1 MIAAMDEALFQKI
14 EAGAAVV
21 TATRRLA
28 REIGAAYDAWQ
39 RQQGREVW
47 TTGDVLPL
55 GAWLR
60 RAWQQIWPELSLPA
74 DSQAEALWQAVIEED
89 LAGRQGGA
97 LLEAARLAPVAAEAG
112 RLVVAYRMPAEGW
125 TEEERAFL
133 RWHGRFRRRCAEL
146 GWVDPATLPDRMA
159 EGVAGGRS
167 RPPGAMVVAGFD
179 RLTPAEQALLSAL
192 AQAGTSIDT
201 WTPQPRPARAVRV
214 AAPDPEGEVVACAR
228 WLRQQWRPGV
238 RLAVVVPD
246 LEERRTLIERLFTA
260 ELAPAAVLPGAPRQ
274 RAFDLSLGP
283 PLARHPLVAA
293 ALAALHAAAGPQPFN
308 RAAALLTSPFLGE
321 DEAVARARG
330 ELALRRRGTEAT
342 LADVAAC
349 SAAGGATATAE
360 RLRRLAR
367 ALPATAPAPPGHW
380 AARLVAALE
389 AAGWPGPRTL
399 DGAEIQARAAFFEV
413 VAAFA
418 ALAPAAPRLSLAA
431 AVDRL
436 ANLCA
441 RPFQP
446 EGGEAP
452 VQVLGPLEAVGLA
465 FDGAWLM
472 GMDADTLP
480 APPRLHPLLPAS
492 LQQHLDLPHATAHGE
507 LAFARRLMERL
518 LTMAPEVV
526 ASHPCRVGDAPR
538 VASPLILPLP
548 IGTLPNGP
556 GASLLVATLGRGAV
570 TEAVEATLPPL
581 PIGTAVRGGARVL
594 EDQARCPFRAAAT
607 HRLAA
612 RPLEVVEEEPSPRT
626 RGTLVHRCLERLW
639 AEWDDQAGLLPL
651 TAEQRGDLCR
661 TIAYDEV
668 GRSHL
673 PRARRPVVVAR
684 LATLLEEW
692 LVVEASRSPFMVIAH
707 EREVAAEVGG
717 LHLDLRVDRL
727 DRLPDGRLVVI
738 DYKTGEVSRGD
749 WWGERPAGPQLPLYA
764 ATVGPSVAA
773 VAFGRLRPGKCALVG
788 VGEAE
793 IGADVVALDK
803 ASGCPAENWPE
814 LLGQWR
820 AAVEGL
826 AADFAGSA
834 ATADPLRDAGGRPV
848 ACRHCDLPL
857 LCRIHEQAATADP
870 EAE

>member
-1 MIAAMDEALFQKI
+1 MIAAMDEPLFRQI
-14 EAGAAVV
+14 EAGAVVV

-28 REIGAAYDAWQ
+28 REIGGAYDAWQ
-39 RQQGREVW
+39 RGRGREAW
-47 TTGDVLPL
+47 AAGDVLPL

-60 RAWQQIWPELSLPA
+60 RAWQQSWPEITLPA
-74 DSQAEALWQAVIEED
+74 DTQADALWQTVIEDD
-89 LAGRQGGA
+89 LGGRQGTA

-112 RLVVAYRMPAEGW
+112 RLVAAYRMPAEGW

-146 GWVDPATLPDRMA
+146 GWVDPATLADRVA
-159 EGVAGGRS
+159 ETLAGQAW
-167 RPPGAMVVAGFD
+167 RPPVTVVVAGFD

-192 AQAGTSIDT
+192 AEAGTSIDT
-201 WTPQPRPARAVRV
+201 WAPRRRPGRAVRV
-214 AAPDPEGEVVACAR
+214 AAPDPEGELVACAR

-246 LEERRTLIERLFTA
+246 LGERRTAIERLFTA

-283 PLARHPLVAA
+283 PLAHHPLVAA
-293 ALAALHAAAGPQPFN
+293 ALAALHATTGPQPFA

-330 ELALRRRGTEAT
+330 ELALRRRGTAAT
-342 LADVAAC
+342 LTDVAAC
-349 SAAGGATATAE
+349 AAAGGAAATAA

-367 ALPATAPAPPGHW
+367 ALPAPAAAPPGHW
-380 AARLVAALE
+380 AAAFITALE
-389 AAGWPGPRTL
+389 AAGWPGARTL
-399 DGAEIQARAAFFEV
+399 DGAEVQARAAFYEA

-418 ALAPAAPRLSLAA
+418 ALAPAVPRLSLAA
-431 AVDRL
+431 AIDRL
-436 ANLCA
+436 AGLCA
-441 RPFQP
+441 HPFQP

-452 VQVLGPLEAVGLA
+452 VQVLGPLEAAGLA

-472 GMDADTLP
+472 GMDSHTLP

-492 LQQHLDLPHATAHGE
+492 LQQRLDLPHATAHGE
-507 LAFARRLMERL
+507 LAFARHLMERL
-518 LTMAPEVV
+518 LALAPEVV

-538 VASPLILPLP
+538 AASPLILPLP
-548 IGTLPNGP
+548 VGTLPDGP

-570 TEAVEATLPPL
+570 EEVAEVTPPPL
-581 PIGTAVRGGARVL
+581 AAGTAVRGGARVL
-594 EDQARCPFRAAAT
+594 EDQALCPFRACAA

-612 RPLEVVEEEPSPRT
+612 QVLEAVEEEPSPRT

-639 AEWDDQAGLLPL
+639 AEWADQAGLLPL
-651 TAEQRGDLCR
+651 TAEQRGELCR
-661 TIAYDEV
+661 AIARDEV
-668 GRSHL
+668 GGSRL
-673 PRARRPVVVAR
+673 PRARRPVAVAR

-692 LVVEASRSPFMVIAH
+692 LVVETHRSPFTVIAH
-707 EREVAAEVGG
+707 EREVVADIGG

-738 DYKTGEVSRGD
+738 DYKTGEVRRGD

-764 ATVGPSVAA
+764 ATVGPAVAA
-773 VAFGRLRPGKCALVG
+773 VAFGRLWPGKCALVG
-788 VGEAE
+788 VGEGE
-793 IGADVVALDK
+793 VGPDVVALDK
-803 ASGCPAENWPE
+803 ASGCPAGSWAE

-826 AADFAGSA
+826 AAAFARGVA
-834 ATADPLRDAGGRPV
+834 AVDPLRDAGGRPV

-857 LCRIHEQAATADP
+857 LCRIHETAPATDP
-870 EAE
+870 EAG

>member
-1 MIAAMDEALFQKI
+1 MIAAMDEALFRQI
-14 EAGAAVV
+14 EAGAAVG

-28 REIGAAYDAWQ
+28 REIGAAYDGWQ
-39 RQQGREVW
+39 RGRGREVW

-60 RAWQQIWPELSLPA
+60 RAWQQTWPELSLPA

-146 GWVDPATLPDRMA
+146 GWIDPATLPDRLA
-159 EGVAGGRS
+159 EGVAGGALRA
-167 RPPGAMVVAGFD
+167 PGAMVVAGFD

-192 AQAGTSIDT
+192 AQAGTVIDT
-201 WTPQPRPARAVRV
+201 WTPRRGPGRAVRV
-214 AAPDPEGEVVACAR
+214 AAPDLEGEVVACAR

-293 ALAALHAAAGPQPFN
+293 ALAALRAAAGPQPFN
-308 RAAALLTSPFLGE
+308 RAAALLTNPFLGE

-349 SAAGGATATAE
+349 AAAGGATATAE

-380 AARLVAALE
+380 AARFVAALD
-389 AAGWPGPRTL
+389 AAGWAGPRTL
-399 DGAEIQARAAFFEV
+399 DGAEVQARAAFYEV

-418 ALAPAAPRLSLAA
+418 ALAPAAPRLTLAA

-436 ANLCA
+436 ASLCA

-452 VQVLGPLEAVGLA
+452 VQVLGPLEAAGLV

-492 LQQHLDLPHATAHGE
+492 LQQRLDLPRATAHGE
-507 LAFARRLMERL
+507 LAFARRMMERL
-518 LTMAPEVV
+518 LSLAPEVV

-538 VASPLILPLP
+538 AASPLILPLP
-548 IGTLPNGP
+548 VGTLPP
-556 GASLLVATLGRGAV
+556 GASASLLIATLGRGVVAEV
-570 TEAVEATLPPL
+570 VEAAPPPL
-581 PIGTAVRGGARVL
+581 AAGTAVRGGARVL

-612 RPLEVVEEEPSPRT
+612 RPLEAVEEEPSPRT

-639 AEWDDQAGLLPL
+639 AEWADQAGLLAL
-651 TAEQRGDLCR
+651 TAEQRGELCR
-661 TIAYDEV
+661 AIARNEV
-668 GRSHL
+668 GRSRL
-673 PRARRPVVVAR
+673 PRARQPVVAAR
-684 LATLLEEW
+684 LATLLDEW
-692 LVVEASRSPFMVIAH
+692 LVVETNRFPFTVIAH
-707 EREVAAEVGG
+707 EREVVADVGG

-738 DYKTGEVSRGD
+738 DYKTGEVRRGD

-764 ATVGPSVAA
+764 ATVGLPVAA

-788 VGEAE
+788 VGEGE
-793 IGADVVALDK
+793 VGPEVVALDK
-803 ASGCPAENWPE
+803 ASGCPVESWAE

-826 AADFAGSA
+826 AADFAGGA
-834 ATADPLRDAGGRPV
+834 AMVDPLRDAGGRPV

-857 LCRIHEQAATADP
+857 LCRIHEWAATAD
-870 EAE
+870 EEGE